1 MSKGCDAKRWA
12 TLSIPKQIPPE
23 VSPKLT
29 FDYLILNSQWVP
41 QDLFGEYYSIFFF
54 FFSVI
59 GLGSTAHV

>member
-54 FFSVI
+54 FSA
-59 GLGSTAHV
+59 S